1 MSASPQPPISEQS
14 AVAPDASAV
23 VAFWKEAGPAR
34 WFAKDDA
41 FDARFRDTFHVA
53 HGQAAARE
61 LDAWVE
67 HAEGA
72 LALMVL
78 LDQYPRNAFRGTA
91 HMFAT
96 DPLARFFADRIVKVG
111 LDKEVDVALRSFCY
125 LPFEHSEN
133 PQDQERSLALYAELG
148 GDSYKWAK
156 LHADIITR
164 FGRFPH
170 RNDVLGRVSTAE
182 EIQFLNAGGFAG

>member
-1 MSASPQPPISEQS
+1 MSASPQPPVSGQS

-41 FDARFRDTFHVA
+41 FDARFRDTFRVA
-53 HGQAAARE
+53 HEQAAARR
-61 LDAWVE
+61 LDAWAE

-96 DPLARFFADRIVKVG
+96 DPLARFFADRIVKAG

-125 LPFEHSEN
+125 LPFEHSEH

-148 GDSYKWAK
+148 GDSYTWAK